1 MLKILSR
8 YVSFKTLLLL
18 VTEVFWITGAM
29 IVLANLYARYVR
41 HWEPGVVDIPRIAL
55 RVATITL
62 ICQVCLYY
70 NDLYD
75 LAVVNSRQ
83 EVLIRI
89 LQSMGAAC
97 LVLFLLFLIFP
108 KLVIGSSNM
117 VATGVGVGV
126 LLLLAWRM
134 LFTFAYRYY
143 DQPSRVVILGGGEL
157 AHDLVR
163 AIRERSDLNMLVM
176 GLVGAEAG
184 EELNPAVEAQ
194 GLRMLGTIADLETVA
209 RDLGVNRVVVALA
222 DRRNKLPVRALLN
235 LKLHGVVID
244 DAWSLYEKVAGKIRT
259 TELPP
264 GWLVF
269 GEGFNKLSR
278 KVRHKETLDFILA
291 LIAGLIALPVAAIV
305 ALIVKLDSKGPIL
318 FRQERVGYKGALFEI
333 IKFRTMRT
341 DAEELSGPQ
350 WSTEDD
356 PRITRAGRFLRKVR
370 LDEIPQIWNVLRG
383 EMSLV
388 GPRAERQHFV
398 DILSQQLT
406 YYAERHMV
414 RPGITGW
421 AQIRYRYGASV
432 EDARQKL
439 QYDLF
444 YIKNLTLML
453 DLAIMFETVKIVL
466 FGRGR

>member
-8 YVSFKTLLLL
+8 YVSLKTLLLL
-18 VTEVFWITGAM
+18 VSEVFWITGAM
-29 IVLANLYARYVR
+29 IGLANLYARYVR

-55 RVATITL
+55 RVALITL
-62 ICQVCLYY
+62 ICQVSLYY

-75 LAVVNSRQ
+75 LSVVNSRQ

-89 LQSMGAAC
+89 LQSFGAAC
-97 LVLFLLFLIFP
+97 LVLFPLFWIFP

-117 VATGVGVGV
+117 VATGVALGV
-126 LLLLAWRM
+126 LLLLGWRM
-134 LFTFAYRYY
+134 LFTVAYRYY
-143 DQPSRVVILGGGEL
+143 DRPSRVVVLGAGDL
-157 AHDLVR
+157 ALDLVR
-163 AIRERSDLNMLVM
+163 AIQERSDLNMLVM

-184 EELNPAVEAQ
+184 EESNPAIEAR
-194 GLRMLGTIADLETVA
+194 GLRMLGTIADLETIA
-209 RDLGVNRVVVALA
+209 QEMGVNRVVVAMA
-222 DRRNKLPVRALLN
+222 DRRKKLPVRALLN
-235 LKLHGVVID
+235 LKLHGVEID
-244 DAWSLYEKVAGKIRT
+244 DAWSLYEKVTGKIRT
-259 TELPP
+259 TELPA

-269 GEGFNKLSR
+269 GEGFQQLSR
-278 KVRHKETLDFILA
+278 KVRHKETVDFFLA
-291 LIAGLIALPVAAIV
+291 LIAGVIALPVAAIV
-305 ALIVKLDSKGPIL
+305 AVIVKLDSKGPIL
-318 FRQERVGYKGALFEI
+318 FRQERVGYKGALFQI

-341 DAEELSGPQ
+341 DAEAIGGPQ
-350 WSTEDD
+350 WSTEHD

-398 DILSQQLT
+398 DILSQQLS

-421 AQIRYRYGASV
+421 AQIRYAYGASI
-432 EDARQKL
+432 EDSRQKL

-444 YIKNLTLML
+444 YIKNLTLPL
-453 DLAIMFETVKIVL
+453 DLLIMFETVKIVI